1 MNPPNAG
8 VTCGADGHPPSQAVA
23 PGADST
29 PPRWLGLVVSHRR
42 LFDAS
47 QDGWMRPPHHS
58 GFRLG
63 HESFVAEDCSGRN
76 VIPIC
81 IALDVDKLPFRDPRN
96 DIERAAAQPH
106 NEDKLRVVPWHAPL
120 PLYAVRTIEVPSIAQ
135 RTQLLAMVDQ
145 FSNVSLP
152 SAEVAVRAFEVSSP
166 GGAGPAIQ
174 ETETPLLHLPETLNA
189 IQGAM
194 AMAVWAV
201 PSVEP
206 WIDLL
211 QCALA
216 RNGDG
221 EGVAKE
227 VAERAGKL
235 DAQWLQ
241 MPWLV
246 PDRLSSV
253 HGDGGDQERLWRAA
267 LHCMQ
272 WSTVENNPPGP
283 NALAALIART
293 ACPDGLNPTVNAWL
307 ERTQQ
312 ILRAEA
318 AITCDDW
325 QQNGA
330 GLAIQLTLLRPD
342 PMTFKPWNRT
352 LLLPP
357 GVWWAAAILCGWYHG
372 YRALDKSF
380 RGKPRLQEFLS
391 VSALQFSW
399 PGTSSLMLP
408 SSQQSSLERVYENGS
423 YVLTWCECRVI
434 CKQWKSRT
442 KWYHADLNNVAGSRA
457 ARDLAGRL
465 GWLCIKQQLTLPE
478 GHWKIVG
485 KGRLSIDDEAA
496 EEVELIDGLLKTNH
510 AISKDLDRATLGDL
524 TVEKL
529 RKCCN
534 EQGIKL
540 SFKGRKKRKNE
551 LIDDLLKANKATAK
565 DSDRASLPEASYPL
579 YLDVKGEVS
588 LRLPPG
594 ASVTVEERLDIN
606 DFRHRL
612 TTEPGDIK
620 TDPPKVSGKDPDGA
634 ARPEAQMEKAVVT
647 QESGIIPG
655 LQKGSCYQQ
664 VSRIS
669 GLTYQPEFISKA
681 EEEKLLN
688 CINEVKWST
697 ELRRRVQHYGWRYDY
712 KKRQIDE
719 SMYLGP
725 LPQWAQVLAQ
735 KLVNEKL
742 IKDLPD
748 QVIVNEYCCNQ
759 GIAAHI
765 DAEGSFDE
773 YVATISLLETWG
785 MVFRHRDSEE
795 KVEVPLER
803 RSVAILSGD
812 ARYKWTHEIPKRD
825 SEPVV
830 GQDGKYKPEKK
841 KRGRR
846 ISLTFRKMRLERS
859 A

>member
-1 MNPPNAG
+1 MSPPNPG
-8 VTCGADGHPPSQAVA
+8 VTCSADGHPPSQAVA
-23 PGADST
+23 PGSDST
-29 PPRWLGLVVSHRR
+29 TPHWLGLVVSHRR

-63 HESFVAEDCSGRN
+63 YESFVAEDCSGRN
-76 VIPIC
+76 IIPIR
-81 IALDVDKLPFRDPRN
+81 IALDVDKLPFRNPRN
-96 DIERAAAQPH
+96 DIERAATQPH

-120 PLYAVRTIEVPSIAQ
+120 PLYAVRTIEVASIAQ

-152 SAEVAVRAFEVSSP
+152 CPEVTVEAFEVSSP
-166 GGAGPAIQ
+166 GGAGAAIQ

-189 IQGAM
+189 VQGAM

-201 PSVEP
+201 PPVEP

-227 VAERAGKL
+227 VAGRASKL

-253 HGDGGDQERLWRAA
+253 HGAGGDQERLWRAA

-272 WSTVENNPPGP
+272 GVAVENNPPGP
-283 NALAALIART
+283 HVLAALIAQT
-293 ACPDGLNPTVNAWL
+293 ACPEGLSSTVNAWL
-307 ERTQQ
+307 EQTQQ
-312 ILRAEA
+312 IVRSEA
-318 AITCDDW
+318 TITCDDW

-330 GLAIQLTLLRPD
+330 GLAIQLTLLRSN
-342 PMTFKPWNRT
+342 PMMFKSWNRT

-380 RGKPRLQEFLS
+380 RNEPNLQEFLS
-391 VSALQFSW
+391 ISALQSSW
-399 PGTSSLMLP
+399 LDTNSLMLP
-408 SSQQSSLERVYENGS
+408 PAHQSSLERVHENGS
-423 YVLTWCECRVI
+423 YVLTWCERPVI
-434 CKQWKSRT
+434 RKPWKFRA
-442 KWYHADLNNVAGSRA
+442 KWYHSDLNNVAGSRA
-457 ARDLAGRL
+457 ARDLVDQL

-478 GHWKIVG
+478 GHCNIVG
-485 KGRLSIDDEAA
+485 KVHLFIDDKAA
-496 EEVELIDGLLKTNH
+496 EEVKRTDDSLKIDHT
-510 AISKDLDRATLGDL
+510 R
-524 TVEKL
+524 
-529 RKCCN
+529 
-534 EQGIKL
+534 
-540 SFKGRKKRKNE
+540 
-551 LIDDLLKANKATAK
+551 AK
-565 DSDRASLPEASYPL
+565 DSDHAAPPEASHPL
-579 YLDVKGEVS
+579 YLEVKEEAS
-588 LRLPPG
+588 LRLPLG
-594 ASVTVEERLDIN
+594 ARVTVEERLDIN

-620 TDPPKVSGKDPDGA
+620 TDPPKVSGKDPDSA
-634 ARPEAQMEKAVVT
+634 ARPETQMEKAVVT
-647 QESGIIPG
+647 QETDIIPG
-655 LQKGSCYQQ
+655 LQKGSFYQQ
-664 VSRIS
+664 VSTIP
-669 GLTYQPEFISKA
+669 GLMYQPEFITKV

-688 CINEVKWST
+688 CINEAKWST

-719 SMYLGP
+719 SMHLGP

-748 QVIVNEYCCNQ
+748 QVIVNEYVSDQN
-759 GIAAHI
+759 ISAHI
-765 DAEGSFDE
+765 DAEGSFAE

-785 MVFRHRDSEE
+785 MVFRHRDSGE

-830 GQDGKYKPEKK
+830 DQDGKYKPERK

-846 ISLTFRKMRLERS
+846 ISLTFRKARLGRS

>member
-8 VTCGADGHPPSQAVA
+8 VTCD
-23 PGADST
+23 ADST

-42 LFDAS
+42 LFDAG

-63 HESFVAEDCSGRN
+63 YESFVAEDCSGRN
-76 VIPIC
+76 IIPVR
-81 IALDVDKLPFRDPRN
+81 IALDVDKLPFRAPRN
-96 DIERAAAQPH
+96 GIEPAAAGPH
-106 NEDKLRVVPWHAPL
+106 NEDKPQVVPWHAPL
-120 PLYAVRTIEVPSIAQ
+120 PLYAVRTIEVASIAQ

-152 SAEVAVRAFEVSSP
+152 SAEVTVEAFEVSSP
-166 GGAGPAIQ
+166 EGAGAAIQ

-189 IQGAM
+189 VQGAM

-201 PSVEP
+201 PPVEP

-211 QCALA
+211 QCGLA

-221 EGVAKE
+221 EEIAKE

-241 MPWLV
+241 MPWLA

-253 HGDGGDQERLWRAA
+253 HGEGGDQERLWRAA

-272 WSTVENNPPGP
+272 GAAAENNPPGP
-283 NALAALIART
+283 NELAALIAQT

-312 ILRAEA
+312 ILRSEA
-318 AITCDDW
+318 TITCDDW
-325 QQNGA
+325 QQSGA

-342 PMTFKPWNRT
+342 PMRFKSWIQT

-380 RGKPRLQEFLS
+380 RNKKNRLQELIS

-399 PGTSSLMLP
+399 PGASSLMLP
-408 SSQQSSLERVYENGS
+408 SSQQSSLERVYESGS
-423 YVLTWCECRVI
+423 YVLTWCERPVI
-434 CKQWKSRT
+434 CKPWKSRA

-457 ARDLAGRL
+457 ARDLANRL
-465 GWLCIKQQLTLPE
+465 GWPCIKQQLTLPE
-478 GHWKIVG
+478 GRWKIVG
-485 KGRLSIDDEAA
+485 KGCLSIDDEAA
-496 EEVELIDGLLKTNH
+496 EEVELSDDLLKTSH
-510 AISKDLDRATLGDL
+510 ATSKDLDRAALGDL

-529 RKCCN
+529 RKLCK
-534 EQGIKL
+534 EQGITL
-540 SFKGRKKRKNE
+540 SSKGPKKRKNE
-551 LIDDLLKANKATAK
+551 LIDDLLKANKATVK
-565 DSDRASLPEASYPL
+565 GSDRVARPEASHPL

-606 DFRHRL
+606 GFRHRL

-620 TDPPKVSGKDPDGA
+620 INPPKASGQDPDSA
-634 ARPEAQMEKAVVT
+634 ARPEAQMEKAVAT
-647 QESGIIPG
+647 QETGIIPG
-655 LQKGSCYQQ
+655 RQKGSCYQQ
-664 VSRIS
+664 VSRIP
-669 GLTYQPEFISKA
+669 GLTYQPEFITQT

-688 CINEVKWST
+688 CINKAKWST

-719 SMYLGP
+719 SMRLGP
-725 LPQWAQVLAQ
+725 LPQWAQALARR
-735 KLVNEKL
+735 LVNEKL

-748 QVIVNEYCCNQ
+748 QVIVNEYCCDQ

-765 DAEGSFDE
+765 DAEGSFAE
-773 YVATISLLETWG
+773 YIATISLLETWS
-785 MVFRHRDSEE
+785 MIFRHRDSGE
-795 KVEVPLER
+795 KVEIPLEH

-825 SEPVV
+825 SELVV
-830 GQDGKYKPEKK
+830 VRDGKYKREKK

-846 ISLTFRKMRLERS
+846 ISLTFRKVRLKRS

>member
-8 VTCGADGHPPSQAVA
+8 VTCSADGHPSSQAVA
-23 PGADST
+23 AGADST
-29 PPRWLGLVVSHRR
+29 APRWLGLVVSHRR

-58 GFRLG
+58 GFCLG
-63 HESFVAEDCSGRN
+63 YESFTAEDCSGPN
-76 VIPIC
+76 IIPIR
-81 IALDVDKLPFRDPRN
+81 IALDVDKLPFRPPRK
-96 DIERAAAQPH
+96 DIEPAAAGPH
-106 NEDKLRVVPWHAPL
+106 SEDKPRVVPWHAPL
-120 PLYAVRTIEVPSIAQ
+120 PLYAVRTIEVASIAQ
-135 RTQLLAMVDQ
+135 KNQLLAMVDQ

-152 SAEVAVRAFEVSSP
+152 SAEVTVKAFKVSSP
-166 GGAGPAIQ
+166 AARGAAIQ
-174 ETETPLLHLPETLNA
+174 ETETPSLQLPETLNA
-189 IQGAM
+189 VQGAM

-201 PSVEP
+201 PPVEP

-216 RNGDG
+216 RNGNG

-227 VAERAGKL
+227 VAEKAGKL

-241 MPWLV
+241 MPWLP
-246 PDRLSSV
+246 PDRLSFA
-253 HGDGGDQERLWRAA
+253 HGDGGNQERLWRAA
-267 LHCMQ
+267 LQCMQ
-272 WSTVENNPPGP
+272 GIAIENNPPDP
-283 NALAALIART
+283 DALAALIART
-293 ACPDGLNPTVNAWL
+293 ACPEGLNPTVNIWL
-307 ERTQQ
+307 EWTQQ
-312 ILRAEA
+312 ILKGET

-330 GLAIQLTLLRPD
+330 GLAIQLMLLRPD
-342 PMTFKPWNRT
+342 PMTFKSWNRS

-357 GVWWAAAILCGWYHG
+357 GVWWAAAILCGWYRG

-380 RGKPRLQEFLS
+380 RGDPGQQEFLS
-391 VSALQFSW
+391 FSALQSSSD
-399 PGTSSLMLP
+399 TSSLMLP
-408 SSQQSSLERVYENGS
+408 PSQQSSLERVHENGS
-423 YVLTWCECRVI
+423 YVLTWCERLVI
-434 CKQWKSRT
+434 RKPWKFRA
-442 KWYHADLNNVAGSRA
+442 KWYHADLNNVAGNRA
-457 ARDLAGRL
+457 AQDLAGRL
-465 GWLCIKQQLTLPE
+465 RWPCIKQQINLPK
-478 GHWKIVG
+478 GHYKIIG
-485 KGRLSIDDEAA
+485 KRSLSIDDKAA
-496 EEVELIDGLLKTNH
+496 EEVELIDGLLKTSH
-510 AISKDLDRATLGDL
+510 ATSKDLDRTTLGDL
-524 TVEKL
+524 TVKEL
-529 RKCCN
+529 RKRCK
-534 EQGIKL
+534 EQDITL
-540 SFKGRKKRKNE
+540 SSKRRKKRKNE
-551 LIDDLLKANKATAK
+551 LIDDLLKVNKATTK
-565 DSDRASLPEASYPL
+565 DSDRASPTEASHLL
-579 YLDVKGEVS
+579 YLDVKREVS

-594 ASVTVEERLDIN
+594 ASVTVEKQLDIN

-620 TDPPKVSGKDPDGA
+620 TDPPKASGKDSDSA
-634 ARPEAQMEKAVVT
+634 ARPEAQMEKAVAT
-647 QESGIIPG
+647 QETGIIPG
-655 LQKGSCYQQ
+655 LQKESCYKQ
-664 VSRIS
+664 VSTIP
-669 GLTYQPEFISKA
+669 GLMYQPEFITKS

-688 CINEVKWST
+688 CINEAKWST

-719 SMYLGP
+719 SMHLGP
-725 LPQWAQVLAQ
+725 LPHWAQALAQ

-748 QVIVNEYCCNQ
+748 QMIVNEYCCNQ

-765 DAEGSFDE
+765 DAEGSFAE

-785 MVFRHRDSEE
+785 MVFRHHDSEK

-846 ISLTFRKMRLERS
+846 ISLTFRKTRLERS

>member
-1 MNPPNAG
+1 MTTQGNLPLMNPPNAG
-8 VTCGADGHPPSQAVA
+8 VTCSADGGHPPSQAVA

-42 LFDAS
+42 LLDAG

-76 VIPIC
+76 IIPIR
-81 IALDVDKLPFRDPRN
+81 IALDVDKLPFRAPRN

-106 NEDKLRVVPWHAPL
+106 NEDKLRVILWHAPL
-120 PLYAVRTIEVPSIAQ
+120 PLYAVRTIEVASVAQ
-135 RTQLLAMVDQ
+135 KTQLLAMVGQ
-145 FSNVSLP
+145 ISNVSLP
-152 SAEVAVRAFEVSSP
+152 SAEVTVRAFEVSPP
-166 GGAGPAIQ
+166 GGAGAAIQ
-174 ETETPLLHLPETLNA
+174 ETETPSLQLPETLNA

-201 PSVEP
+201 PPVEP

-227 VAERAGKL
+227 VAEKTRKL
-235 DAQWLQ
+235 GVEWLQ
-241 MPWLV
+241 MPWFAPGL
-246 PDRLSSV
+246 LSSV
-253 HGDGGDQERLWRAA
+253 HGNGGDQERLWRAA
-267 LHCMQ
+267 LQCMQ
-272 WSTVENNPPGP
+272 GIAVENNPPGP
-283 NALAALIART
+283 DALAALIAQK
-293 ACPDGLNPTVNAWL
+293 ACPEGLSPTVNAWL

-312 ILRAEA
+312 IVRSEA
-318 AITCDDW
+318 AVTCDDW
-325 QQNGA
+325 EQNGA

-342 PMTFKPWNRT
+342 PMTFKSWNRT

-357 GVWWAAAILCGWYHG
+357 GAWWAAATLCGWYRG

-380 RGKPRLQEFLS
+380 RGNPRLQEFLS
-391 VSALQFSW
+391 LFALQFSW
-399 PGTSSLMLP
+399 SNTRSLMLP
-408 SSQQSSLERVYENGS
+408 LSQQSSLERMHENGS
-423 YVLTWCECRVI
+423 YVLTWCECQVI
-434 CKQWKSRT
+434 CKQWKSRA

-457 ARDLAGRL
+457 AQDLASRL
-465 GWLCIKQQLTLPE
+465 MWPCIKQQITLPE
-478 GHWKIVG
+478 GRCEIVG
-485 KGRLSIDDEAA
+485 KVHLFIDDKAA
-496 EEVELIDGLLKTNH
+496 EEVERTDDSLKTDYTRAEDSGH
-510 AISKDLDRATLGDL
+510 AIP
-524 TVEKL
+524 
-529 RKCCN
+529 
-534 EQGIKL
+534 
-540 SFKGRKKRKNE
+540 
-551 LIDDLLKANKATAK
+551 
-565 DSDRASLPEASYPL
+565 PEASHPL
-579 YLDVKGEVS
+579 YLEGKGEMS
-588 LRLPPG
+588 LQLPLG
-594 ASVTVEERLDIN
+594 ARVNVEERLDIN

-612 TTEPGDIK
+612 TIEPGDIK
-620 TDPPKVSGKDPDGA
+620 TDPPKASSKDPDGA
-634 ARPEAQMEKAVVT
+634 EQPEAQMEKAVET
-647 QESGIIPG
+647 QEAGIIPG
-655 LQKGSCYQQ
+655 LQEGSCYQQ
-664 VSRIS
+664 GSSIP
-669 GLTYQPEFISKA
+669 GLTYQPEFITEA

-688 CINEVKWST
+688 CINEANWST

-719 SMYLGP
+719 SIHLGP
-725 LPQWAQVLAQ
+725 LPQWAQALAQ

-748 QVIVNEYCCNQ
+748 QMIVNEYCYDQ

-765 DAEGSFDE
+765 DAEGSFAE
-773 YVATISLLETWG
+773 YVATISLCETWG
-785 MVFRHRDSEE
+785 MVFRHRDSGK

-841 KRGRR
+841 KRERR
-846 ISLTFRKMRLERS
+846 ISLTFRKTRLERS